1 MSFTTVNIVKFQVFL
16 LLHLFKALV
25 IINLSLLE
33 IVWSSLYQSS
43 YFLSITL
50 AFISMCL

>member
-25 IINLSLLE
+25 IIDLSLLE
-33 IVWSSLYQSS
+33 IVWSSIHPSS
-43 YFLSITL
+43 YFLSIIL
-50 AFISMCL
+50 AFISTCF